1 MIKKLKLSSLVFLIL
16 LFGCAGL
23 EFVYDNNV
31 QKGTFLFSNTN
42 IYSSGDNNILIK
54 NQLEEI
60 LKKSSGTN
68 KYILTIESKKEFTS
82 HWFQRYSYK

>member
-31 QKGTFLFSNTN
+31 QKGTFLFNNTYKDDSKGN
-42 IYSSGDNNILIK
+42 IYLRTDTL
-54 NQLEEI
+54 
-60 LKKSSGTN
+60 TN
-68 KYILTIESKKEFTS
+68 FPLDK
-82 HWFQRYSYK
+82 